1 MSTLEQF
8 KSKIAHKGFLDDEI
22 MNMAEKLGEEF
33 KGITTTKMR
42 QYFEDIKGLRRIIE
56 SGARPE
62 QIKTKLQLT
71 LSRIHY
77 DTKRATKKKQLQSMT
92 NLKDFISSAISKV
105 LKSNNVLQEATDFS
119 IFFEN
124 FYGYFY
130 FYAEK
135 QKGEE
140 E

>member
-1 MSTLEQF
+1 MTALEEF
-8 KSKIAHKGFLDDEI
+8 KLKIENKRFLDDEI
-22 MNMAEKLGEEF
+22 MKRAEDIGKEL
-33 KGITTTKMR
+33 KGVTTTKMR
-42 QYFEDIKGLRRIIE
+42 QYFDDIKGLRRIID
-56 SGARPE
+56 SGAEPD
-62 QIKTKLQLT
+62 QIRVKLQLI

-77 DTKRATKKKQLQSMT
+77 DAKRDKKLS
-92 NLKDFISSAISKV
+92 NLKDFLCSLINKA
-105 LKSNNVLQEATDFS
+105 LKSTELLQATKECS

-135 QKGEE
+135 PKREE

>member
-1 MSTLEQF
+1 MAILEEF
-8 KSKIAHKGFLDDEI
+8 KEKITQKEFLDDEI
-22 MNMAEKLGEEF
+22 MNMAEKLGKEF

-56 SGARPE
+56 SKATPA
-62 QIKTKLQLT
+62 QIKTKLQLI

-77 DTKRATKKKQLQSMT
+77 DTKRAKTTQRQVMT
-92 NLKDFISSAISKV
+92 NLKDFIASAISKV
-105 LKSNNVLQEATDFS
+105 LKSNNVLQEATNFS

-135 QKGEE
+135 TEKEE